1 MKKLLQLALVVP
13 LYGQQPVVDYD
24 IVYVRAPRSG
34 DSQYARL
41 PEVFDPIRIEPG
53 ADLMLLRPN
62 GTEEVLFAGGN
73 GSVVDPTLSF
83 DAQWVY
89 FSYFPDLRA
98 SVVNYQRRNAPPGG
112 ADIYKLNLS
121 TRQVI
126 RLTNQEWT
134 PPGGPTKWS
143 ADPLRSTSSGSYYL
157 GYGIFNL
164 GPCPLPDGRVMF
176 TSSRDSYFP
185 NRDFTFPNLRLY
197 VMDEDGKNVEQIGH
211 LNIGSALHPTVL
223 VDGRVMFS
231 SYEAQ
236 GLRDNRVWGLWAIW
250 PDGRKWEPLFSAFTE
265 AAAMHFQTQ
274 LTDGRVAVTEYYN
287 LNNNGYGTVL
297 AFPANRAA
305 PFGSPNPFDSSN
317 PLVRRGLWWLAP
329 GHEAHLTPRYKQYPF
344 SPPGLLALSAFTHGE
359 DEASSR
365 ALDGTFAGKVTHPSG
380 APDNDMLVSY
390 SPGPA
395 NSLNRPTTLPWYD
408 GGIYLLKSG
417 VPLTDHTRLVRV
429 KNDSGYN
436 EIHPRAVVP
445 YSRIH
450 GAPRPAALAW
460 LPNDGS
466 GGAQLPAGTPFG
478 LVGTS
483 TFYKRNTSPGKGVA
497 RFAGLDPFNST
508 ENGPS
513 SNWWQQGA
521 DAGRYSNSDIWAVRI
536 VAMESVAV
544 RSYGPRF
551 YEPGFRAHSAVE
563 RLRILG
569 EIALRKAGVTDP
581 EGNPDTSFLAR
592 IPADTPFTF
601 QTLDKDGMVLN
612 MAQTWHQVR
621 PGETRADCG
630 GCHAHSQQPLD
641 FSQTAAARGGYAVHQ
656 LIDKTPLLT
665 KDASGN
671 TIVREVSRRLV
682 DVEYYRDIKPILQR
696 SCVPCHTKNATA
708 PAGLVLD
715 DTAVVEGFEGTW
727 HRLANDEAARYG
739 VKPVI
744 ASQTWRQMNVSR
756 YVRAFQSRRSLL
768 VWKILGRRTDGW
780 TNADHPTESTPGDSA
795 TLPPGANANDADL
808 DFTGTIMP
816 PPASGIPPLSEDDK
830 LAIIRW
836 IDLGCP
842 ISSQDPELSN
852 WFADEL
858 KPTLTVSAP
867 RAGANVSLSLLRVGM
882 YDSYSGLDR
891 ASFSV
896 KASFPINGK
905 VADTELAPDFS
916 EQAGQYIWTLP
927 LASPIT
933 SLANA
938 TITVK
943 VKDNANNWQVI
954 ERSFSVGSGGS
965 TDTIAPTVSITAPL
979 AGAIVNGTFAL
990 AAAASDNTGVVGV
1003 QFLVDGGAAGSE
1015 DLAAPYQFSWNSAS
1029 VADGTHRISARA
1041 RDAAGN
1047 IATSAEVG
1055 ITVRNTPV
1063 DTVPPAVS
1071 ITGPAAGAILSGS
1084 FSLNASASDNVRVA
1098 GVQFLVDG
1106 NAVGAEDTSSPF
1118 ELVWNS
1124 TSVPSGAHLITARAR
1139 DSSGNVATSL
1149 TVRITVQNFEGVV
1162 ASRAFDDGSAAGRYC
1177 RGQAFNGVSQVVTE
1191 PDSPQIRLSSAMT
1204 ISAWVRPGALSGPS
1218 PVLVKERPGGISY
1231 ALYASATAARPAASI
1246 VNTGAADIPA
1256 QGGMVLPAGAWTH
1269 LAATYDGARLT
1280 LYVNGALVRAVG
1292 ASGPLASGA
1301 GALHIGA
1308 NPARGEYFN
1317 GIIDEV
1323 RVYSRALTDLE
1334 VRADINRLV
1343 SAACATPLDSTPPAV
1358 SLTAPANNAQAGVL
1372 VRASASASD
1381 AFGIR
1386 EVQFW
1391 VDGRQVIFSRTL
1403 PYTVVFSTVGWA
1415 AGPHTIAAIAV
1426 DAAGNRTVST
1436 PVTVRK

>member
-1 MKKLLQLALVVP
+1 MTKLFQLAFVAPLLAQQAVVN
-13 LYGQQPVVDYD
+13 YD
-24 IVYVRAPRSG
+24 IVYVRAPRFG
-34 DSQYARL
+34 DTQYARL

-53 ADLMLLRPN
+53 ADLMLLHPN

-73 GSVVDPTLSF
+73 GSVIDPALSF

-143 ADPLRSTSSGSYYL
+143 ADPLRATSPDSYYL

-185 NRDFTFPNLRLY
+185 NKDFTFPNLRLY
-197 VMDEDGKNVEQIGH
+197 IMDEDGKNVEQIGH

-223 VDGRVMFS
+223 TDGRVMFS

-274 LTDGRVAVTEYYN
+274 LSDGRVAVTEYYN

-297 AFPANRAA
+297 AFPANRTA
-305 PFGSPNPFDSSN
+305 PFGSPNPFNASN

-344 SPPGLLALSAFTHGE
+344 SPPGLVALSGFTHGE
-359 DEASSR
+359 DEGSSR
-365 ALDGTFAGKVTHPSG
+365 ASDGTFAGKVTHPSG

-395 NSLNRPTTLPWYD
+395 NSLNRPTTIPWYD

-417 VPLTDHTRLVRV
+417 AAITDHTRLVRV
-429 KNDSGYN
+429 KNDSRYN

-445 YSRIH
+445 YSRIY
-450 GAPRPAALAW
+450 GVSKPAALTW
-460 LPNDGS
+460 MPNDGS

-483 TFYKRNTSPGKGVA
+483 SFYKRDTAPGKGVA
-497 RFAGLDPFNST
+497 RFGGLDPFNST

-536 VAMESVAV
+536 VAMEGVAV

-569 EIALRKAGVTDP
+569 EIPLRKAGVTDP

-641 FSQTAAARGGYAVHQ
+641 FAQTAAGRGGYAVHQ
-656 LIDKTPLLT
+656 LIDKTPLLA
-665 KDASGN
+665 KDGGGN

-696 SCVPCHTKNATA
+696 SCVPCHTKNAAA

-715 DTAVVEGFEGTW
+715 DTAMVEGFEGTW
-727 HRLANDEAARYG
+727 HRLANDEPARHG
-739 VKPVI
+739 IKPVI
-744 ASQTWRQMNVSR
+744 ASRTWRQMNVSR

-780 TNADHPTESTPGDSA
+780 TNADHPTESTPGDPA
-795 TLPPGANANDADL
+795 ALPQGANANDADI

-816 PPASGIPPLSEDDK
+816 PPASGVPALTEDDK
-830 LAIIRW
+830 LTIIRW

-842 ISSQDPELSN
+842 ISSQDPALSN

-858 KPTLTVSAP
+858 KPTLTVSSP
-867 RAGANVSLSLLRVGM
+867 RAGANSSLSIIRVGM

-891 ASFSV
+891 SSFSV
-896 KASFPINGK
+896 RASFPVNGK
-905 VADTELAPDFS
+905 AAGTELAPDFS
-916 EQAGQYIWTLP
+916 EHAGQYIWTLP
-927 LASPIT
+927 LATPIT
-933 SLANA
+933 NLANA
-938 TITVK
+938 TITVR
-943 VKDNANNWQVI
+943 VKDNANNWQTV
-954 ERSFSVGSGGS
+954 ERRFSVGSGGNG
-965 TDTIAPTVSITAPL
+965 DTAAPTVSITAPL
-979 AGAIVNGTFAL
+979 AGATVKGTAL
-990 AAAASDNTGVVGV
+990 LSAAAADNTGVAGV
-1003 QFLVDGGAAGSE
+1003 QFLVDGAAVGAE
-1015 DLAAPYQFSWNSAS
+1015 DLSAPYQISWNSTG
-1029 VADGTHRISARA
+1029 VADGSHRISARA

-1047 IATSAEVG
+1047 VATSAEAA
-1055 ITVRNTPV
+1055 ITVRNTPA
-1063 DTVPPAVS
+1063 DRTAPTVS
-1071 ITGPAAGAILSGS
+1071 ITDPKAGAILSGS
-1084 FSLNASASDNVRVA
+1084 FLLKAAANDNAGVA

-1106 NAVGAEDTSSPF
+1106 NAVGSEDTAAPF
-1118 ELVWNS
+1118 EVTWNS
-1124 TSVPSGAHLITARAR
+1124 ASVPSGAYLITARAR
-1139 DSSGNVATSL
+1139 DSSGNVATSSS
-1149 TVRITVQNFEGVV
+1149 VRILVHNFEGSVL
-1162 ASRAFDDGSAAGRYC
+1162 SRAFDSGSALGRYC
-1177 RGQAFNGVSQVVTE
+1177 AGQLFDGVSQTVSV
-1191 PDSPQIRLSSAMT
+1191 PDAPALRLGAAMT
-1204 ISAWVRPGALSGPS
+1204 ISAWVRPDALAGPS
-1218 PVLVKERPGGISY
+1218 PILVKERPGGISY

-1256 QGGMVLPAGAWTH
+1256 QGGMVLPTGAWSH

-1280 LYVNGALVRAVG
+1280 LYVNGALVRAVA

-1301 GALHIGA
+1301 GALRIGA
-1308 NPARGEYFN
+1308 NPPRGEFFK

-1323 RVYSRALTDLE
+1323 RVYSRALSDLE
-1334 VRADINRLV
+1334 IRADINRRV
-1343 SAACATPLDSTPPAV
+1343 SASCTTPLDSTPPAV
-1358 SLTAPANNAQAGVL
+1358 SLTAPLGNTAVGDTLRV
-1372 VRASASASD
+1372 SASASD
-1381 AFGIR
+1381 AFAVR
-1386 EVQFW
+1386 EVQYW
-1391 VDGRQVIFSRTL
+1391 MDGRQISLDRSPPYAVTL
-1403 PYTVVFSTVGWA
+1403 NA
-1415 AGPHTIAAIAV
+1415 AGWTAGQHTIVAAAV
-1426 DAAGNRTVST
+1426 DAAGNRAESA
-1436 PVTVRK
+1436 PVTVTK

>member
-1 MKKLLQLALVVP
+1 MKRILQLILVSP
-13 LYGQQPVVDYD
+13 LIAQQPVVDYD
-24 IVYVRAPRSG
+24 IVYVRAPRFG
-34 DSQYARL
+34 DTQYARL
-41 PEVFDPIRIEPG
+41 PEVFDPIKIEPG
-53 ADLMLLRPN
+53 ADLMLLHPN
-62 GTEEVLFAGGN
+62 GSEEVLFPGGN
-73 GSVVDPTLSF
+73 GSVVDPALSF

-98 SVVNYQRRNAPPGG
+98 GVVNYQRRNAPPGG
-112 ADIYKLNLS
+112 ADIYKMNLA

-143 ADPLRSTSSGSYYL
+143 ADPLRATSAGSYYL

-185 NRDFTFPNLRLY
+185 NKDFTFPNLRLY
-197 VMDEDGKNVEQIGH
+197 IMDEDGKNVEQIGH

-223 VDGRVMFS
+223 TDGRVMFS

-236 GLRDNRVWGLWAIW
+236 GLRDNRVWGLWALW

-274 LTDGRVAVTEYYN
+274 LSDGRVAVTEYYN

-297 AFPANRAA
+297 AFPSNRPA
-305 PFGSPNPFDSSN
+305 PFGSPNPFDLSN

-344 SPPGLLALSAFTHGE
+344 SPPGLVALSGFTHGE

-365 ALDGTFAGKVTHPSG
+365 ASDGTFAGKVTHPSG

-395 NSLNRPTTLPWYD
+395 NSLNRPTTIPWYD
-408 GGIYLLKSG
+408 GGIYVLKSG
-417 VPLTDHTRLVRV
+417 VAITDHTRLVRV
-429 KNDSGYN
+429 KNDSRYN

-445 YSRIH
+445 YSRIY
-450 GAPRPAALAW
+450 GVPRPAALAW

-513 SNWWQQGA
+513 SNWWQQGS

-536 VAMESVAV
+536 VAMEGVAV

-551 YEPGFRAHSAVE
+551 YEPGFRAHSAAE

-569 EIALRKAGVTDP
+569 EIPLRKAGVTDP

-612 MAQTWHQVR
+612 TAQTWHQVR
-621 PGETRADCG
+621 PGETRTDCG

-641 FSQTAAARGGYAVHQ
+641 FAQTAAGRGGYAVHQ
-656 LIDKTPLLT
+656 LIDKTPLLA
-665 KDASGN
+665 KDSSGN
-671 TIVREVSRRLV
+671 TIVREAARRLV

-696 SCVPCHTKNATA
+696 SCVPCHTKNATP

-715 DTAVVEGFEGTW
+715 DTSTVEGFEGTW

-739 VKPVI
+739 IKPVI
-744 ASQTWRQMNVSR
+744 ASRTWRQMNVSR

-780 TNADHPTESTPGDSA
+780 TNGDHPTESVPGDPA
-795 TLPPGANANDADL
+795 TLPQGANANDADL

-816 PPASGIPPLSEDDK
+816 PPTSGVPALSEDDK

-858 KPTLTVSAP
+858 KPTLTVSSP
-867 RAGANVSLSLLRVGM
+867 RAGANSSLSMIRVGM

-896 KASFPINGK
+896 KASFAVNGK
-905 VADTELAPDFS
+905 AAGTELAPDFT
-916 EQAGQYIWTLP
+916 EQSGQYIWTLP
-927 LASPIT
+927 LASPAT

-943 VKDNANNWQVI
+943 VKDNANNWQTI
-954 ERSFSVGSGGS
+954 ERTFSAGSGGG
-965 TDTIAPTVSITAPL
+965 DTVAPAVSITAPA
-979 AGAIVNGTFAL
+979 AGAIVNGLVSLTAL
-990 AAAASDNTGVVGV
+990 ASDNIGVAGV
-1003 QFLVDGGAAGSE
+1003 QFLVDGAAVGAE
-1015 DLAAPYQFSWNSAS
+1015 DTAAPYQLSWNSAA
-1029 VADGTHRISARA
+1029 VADGSHRIAARA

-1047 IATSAEVG
+1047 RATSAEISIV
-1055 ITVRNTPV
+1055 VRNAPA
-1063 DTVPPAVS
+1063 DTVPPSVS
-1071 ITGPAAGAILSGS
+1071 ITEPAAGAIASGG
-1084 FSLNASASDNVRVA
+1084 LTLKASASDNVRVA

-1106 NAVGAEDTSSPF
+1106 NAVGAEDTAAPF
-1118 ELVWNS
+1118 ELAWNS
-1124 TSVPSGAHLITARAR
+1124 TSVASGAHLISARAR
-1139 DSSGNVATSL
+1139 DSAGNVATSNS
-1149 TVRITVQNFEGVV
+1149 VRILIHNFEGL
-1162 ASRAFDDGSAAGRYC
+1162 AFSRSFDDQTAAGRYC
-1177 RGQAFNGVSQVVTE
+1177 AGVTRSLSVSDPPE
-1191 PDSPQIRLSSAMT
+1191 ARLSNAMT
-1204 ISAWVRPGALSGPS
+1204 ISAWVRPDALAGPS

-1231 ALYASATAARPAASI
+1231 ALYATTAESKPAASI

-1256 QGGMVLPAGAWTH
+1256 QGGMILPAGAWTH

-1280 LYVNGALVRAVG
+1280 LYVNGASVRSVA
-1292 ASGPLASGA
+1292 ASGPLSSGA

-1308 NPARGEYFN
+1308 NPARGESFR
-1317 GIIDEV
+1317 GVIDEV
-1323 RVYSRALTDLE
+1323 RVYSRALSDLE
-1334 VRADINRLV
+1334 LRADINRRI
-1343 SAACATPLDSTPPAV
+1343 SASCATPLDTAPPAV
-1358 SLTAPANNAQAGVL
+1358 SLTAPANN
-1372 VRASASASD
+1372 SAVGPLLRVSATASD
-1381 AFGIR
+1381 AFGVR

-1391 VDGRQVIFSRTL
+1391 ADGRQVIFSRTT
-1403 PYTVVFSTVGWA
+1403 PYMTVFSTASWTR
-1415 AGPHTIAAIAV
+1415 GPHTLVAVAI
-1426 DAAGNRTVST
+1426 DAAGNRAQSAA
-1436 PVTVRK
+1436 VTVVK